1 MGKQWKQW
9 ETLFSWAPKSLQM
22 VTAAMKLK
30 DACFLEEKLWQP
42 RQILKNRDITLPA
55 KVCLVKAMV
64 FPVVMYGCESW
75 TIKKAEC
82 WRIDD
87 FELCVVLEKILEN
100 SLDCKEIKPVNPKGK
115 WSWIFI
121 ERTEAEAESPIL
133 RPPDVKNG
141 LIGKDSDARRD
152 WRQEKGT
159 TEDDMVGWYHQ
170 LDGQEFDQALGV
182 GDGQG
187 SLVCCNPWGHKES
200 DTTEWLSNWTELNWT
215 EGGLTPWELI
225 PNKSVQGG
233 VQQHLPS
240 ANGYPNQIFLSCKV
254 KAQEEEK
261 MFLMCTPERLT
272 LQNWAHRL
280 LTQKDSQNKWTGWT
294 VYWIG

>member
-1 MGKQWKQW
+1 
-9 ETLFSWAPKSLQM
+9 
-22 VTAAMKLK
+22 MKLK

-42 RQILKNRDITLPA
+42 RKIFKNRDITLPA

-87 FELCVVLEKILEN
+87 FELCVVLEKILES

-121 ERTEAEAESPIL
+121 ERTDAEAESPIL

-141 LIGKDSDARRD
+141 LIGRDSDAGRD

-159 TEDDMVGWYHQ
+159 TEDEMFGWYHQ
-170 LDGQEFDQALGV
+170 LDGQEFDQAPGV

-215 EGGLTPWELI
+215 ELRVGLLHENSFPIKQFRVESNNTSPLQMGTRTKFSCPVKAKPRRRKKCFWCAHQ
-225 PNKSVQGG
+225 SD
-233 VQQHLPS
+233 LPS
-240 ANGYPNQIFLSCKV
+240 RIEP
-254 KAQEEEK
+254 
-261 MFLMCTPERLT
+261 
-272 LQNWAHRL
+272 
-280 LTQKDSQNKWTGWT
+280 
-294 VYWIG
+294 IGS

>member
-1 MGKQWKQW
+1 M
-9 ETLFSWAPKSLQM
+9 
-22 VTAAMKLK
+22 
-30 DACFLEEKLWQP
+30 
-42 RQILKNRDITLPA
+42 
-55 KVCLVKAMV
+55 
-64 FPVVMYGCESW
+64 
-75 TIKKAEC
+75 
-82 WRIDD
+82 
-87 FELCVVLEKILEN
+87 LEKILES